1 MGKRIISRARGKA
14 GLQYRSKGFRFL
26 GRVSYP
32 PSKQVSG
39 KSGVV
44 KDILNDPSRS
54 APVAVVK
61 FPWLKEDVLQIA
73 PDGLHVGDKIEYD
86 GGADLGNVLE
96 LKDIPV
102 GVKIFGLENTPNSG
116 PKLCRSSGSFATIMS
131 KSENKVVVKFSSGK
145 TRNLSNR
152 CRATIGVPAGGGRK
166 EKPWLKAGKKHKAM
180 RARGKLYPRSSGV
193 AMTATDHPYGG
204 SGRKAPR
211 PSGTTSRNA
220 PPGKKVGSVGARRT
234 GRKKGSKAKK
244 R

>member
-1 MGKRIISRARGKA
+1 MGKRIISRARGKG
-14 GLQYRSKGFRFL
+14 GLQYRAKSFRYL

-32 PSKQVSG
+32 PAKQVSG
-39 KSGVV
+39 KSGLV

-61 FPWLKEDVLQIA
+61 FPWMKDDVLQIA
-73 PDGLHVGDKIEYD
+73 PEGLHVGDEIDYD
-86 GGADLGNVLE
+86 GNAELGNVLE

-145 TRNLSNR
+145 TQNLSNR

-166 EKPWLKAGKKHKAM
+166 EKPWMKAGKRHKSM

-193 AMTATDHPYGG
+193 AMSPVDHPYGG
-204 SGRKAPR
+204 KRKAPR

-220 PPGKKVGSVGARRT
+220 PPGAKVGSVAARRT
-234 GRKKGSKAKK
+234 GRRKGSKAKK